1 MILTMYLNFYL
12 THRLL
17 KRHSQCQ
24 QQQSYSRLHVHPDD
38 QTQPT
43 FEISRCF
50 ITLVPSL
57 NRPIVKDF

>member
-1 MILTMYLNFYL
+1 M
-12 THRLL
+12 L
-17 KRHSQCQ
+17 KRHSQWQ

-43 FEISRCF
+43 FESSRYF

-57 NRPIVKDF
+57 NRSIVKDF